1 MSENETV
8 YKLISVTVV
17 DAVYECVRCGRRE
30 VKYCADP
37 EWHYCAKCGRM
48 IIKGIDCT
56 GNNKNT

>member
-37 EWHYCAKCGRM
+37 DWNYCEKCGRK
-48 IIKGIDCT
+48 IIKEWSKQIHDE
-56 GNNKNT
+56 NT